1 MSEKSIPPYV
11 RAFGLFSV
19 QGASLGRF
27 LLAVFFGA
35 VLFTPLPSHGQI
47 VTDEPIVESRSP
59 AKALAMSL
67 AVPGLGHR
75 YVQQGHWRGAATT
88 YAVADAALWL
98 GLAGTVWKQN
108 HVVNSY
114 QTLAASR
121 ALANAD
127 NQSRRFLLL
136 MASFRSSEE
145 YREVLLRNRQWDQL
159 SWAERPENQWH
170 WVAEADF
177 QRYRVLRE
185 EGESLG
191 RRQLMIGTALA
202 ANRLLAGFSALRAAN
217 RSNRTTV
224 QLSFGP
230 PPPGSD
236 LPSATMTIT
245 LSR

>member
-1 MSEKSIPPYV
+1 MSENSIPPYV
-11 RAFGLFSV
+11 RAIRLFSLR
-19 QGASLGRF
+19 GARLGRF
-27 LLAVFFGA
+27 VLAAFFA
-35 VLFTPLPSHGQI
+35 VVLIAPHPSHGQI
-47 VTDEPIVESRSP
+47 VLDAPVIESRSP
-59 AKALAMSL
+59 GKALVMSL

-75 YVQQGHWRGAATT
+75 YVQHGNWRGAATT

-121 ALANAD
+121 ALADAD

-202 ANRLLAGFSALRAAN
+202 ANRLVAGFSALRAAN
-217 RSNRTTV
+217 RSNRAAV

-236 LPSATMTIT
+236 LPSATMTIP
-245 LSR
+245 LGR